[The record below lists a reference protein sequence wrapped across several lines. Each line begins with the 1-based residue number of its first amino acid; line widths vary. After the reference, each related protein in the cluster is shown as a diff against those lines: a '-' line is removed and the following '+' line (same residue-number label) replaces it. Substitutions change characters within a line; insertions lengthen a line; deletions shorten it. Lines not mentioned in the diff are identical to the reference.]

1 MKFIARLILIT
12 SFISGC
18 GGDYRPPDIFNY
30 DIGFDH
36 NGVHDP
42 QQKFKMKLESCPDC
56 TEYSI
61 RNLYRPVVGSLVL
74 QLNPYTYGGYYEKA
88 AKVENSTN
96 SCTDGTPPDSRNIK
110 GKPPTTFTERERAR
124 NALIG
129 ASLRLSDLVIST
141 HLGGIKSTEVDI
153 NMLLGL
159 GTAGLTAG
167 ASVAGVAAAKALS
180 AAATGTNASRSIF
193 NETTYRNAL
202 GETLVSAIE
211 ADLISKKHDILEK
224 LLYLCVDSY
233 PVEIALDD
241 VQNYKDSGSFY
252 NGLALVRKAAEQNT
266 TAKIEAVKVDSGSGN
281 ATIPGVSSDAAVS
294 TEVAKYVSQ
303 ATAEITSE
311 EQEIDK
317 IVAYVSNGA
326 GVIGTETLSQL
337 INKAKI
343 INPLIFT
350 TSVNAKI
357 KSATT
362 GDELKKLLSDQ
373 LLDATINPLYQ
384 SLSIDKQ

>member
-1 MKFIARLILIT
+1 MKYITVVILIT
-12 SFISGC
+12 FFLSGC

-30 DIGFDH
+30 EIGYDE
-36 NGVHDP
+36 NGYPDP
-42 QQKFKMKLESCPDC
+42 QQMYKMEPTSCPGC
-56 TEYSI
+56 TKYSI
-61 RNLYRPVVGSLVL
+61 RNLYTPHVGSLVL
-74 QLNPYTYGGYYEKA
+74 QLNPYTYGGYYAKA
-88 AKVENSTN
+88 AKLESSTN
-96 SCTDGTPPDSRNIK
+96 SCTDGTPPNSSDKK
-110 GKPPTTFTERERAR
+110 GTLPKTFTERERAR

-202 GETLVSAIE
+202 GETLVSAID

-281 ATIPGVSSDAAVS
+281 ATIPGVSSDATV
-294 TEVAKYVSQ
+294 
-303 ATAEITSE
+303 
-311 EQEIDK
+311 
-317 IVAYVSNGA
+317 
-326 GVIGTETLSQL
+326 
-337 INKAKI
+337 
-343 INPLIFT
+343 
-350 TSVNAKI
+350 
-357 KSATT
+357 SATKVPET
-362 GDELKKLLSDQ
+362 
-373 LLDATINPLYQ
+373 
-384 SLSIDKQ
+384 DKSKE